1 MALCKRFHRDVQQR
15 FLAAFDMDGTLLVGR
30 FVFALSEMLGLD
42 CRVTEIQASAA
53 PNHVKTKE
61 IAALFAG
68 ITKKDVESAV
78 ESLPLAAN
86 CEKAVGLLKQHCYA
100 TGIISD
106 SYTVAAGAVARRLEM
121 DFVSANDLVFDD
133 NNNNSVATGGVRM
146 PMGWEKIGCDCLLSV
161 CKRFHLEQQAARL
174 GVPMERTAAVG
185 DTRSDI
191 CMIRRASIGVAF
203 MPKDSYVEASTANV
217 VRTPD
222 MMLVA
227 DLLVAAA

>member
-1 MALCKRFHRDVQQR
+1 
-15 FLAAFDMDGTLLVGR
+15 MDGTLLVGR

-42 CRVTEIQASAA
+42 GKVTEIQASAA

-68 ITKKDVESAV
+68 VTKRDVESAV
-78 ESLPLAAN
+78 ESIPLAAN
-86 CEKAVGLLKQHCYA
+86 CEKAIALLKEHGCA

-106 SYTVAAGAVARRLEM
+106 SYTAAAGAVARRLGM
-121 DFVSANDLVFDD
+121 DFVSANDLVFDG
-133 NNNNSVATGGVRM
+133 NSVATGAVRM
-146 PMGWEKIGCDCLLSV
+146 PMGWERINCDCLLSV

-174 GVPMERTAAVG
+174 GIPIERTAAVG

-191 CMIRRASIGVAF
+191 CMIRRAGVGVAF
-203 MPKDSYVEASTANV
+203 MPKDRDVESSTTNV

-227 DLLVAAA
+227 DLLVAAAIAAHRD